1 MTLLPLYAR
10 GFKPVFTKDNFNILL
25 EHHHWDHTI
34 KLLPGSKLKLTKVY
48 PFFLVEQKKLDTFL
62 EKNLYTRQI
71 CLFKLPM
78 AILVFFIKKK
88 NGFLWLVQ
96 DYWAL
101 NSMIVKNKYTLSLIS
116 KLMSQL
122 YRAKYFIKL
131 DILWNFNNICIKP
144 RDE

>member
-1 MTLLPLYAR
+1 
-10 GFKPVFTKDNFNILL
+10 
-25 EHHHWDHTI
+25 
-34 KLLPGSKLKLTKVY
+34 
-48 PFFLVEQKKLDTFL
+48 
-62 EKNLYTRQI
+62 
-71 CLFKLPM
+71 M